1 MRPAD
6 TRSKLCETSIP
17 QVSCAAVQGA
27 HSAHLKDLFAQEGL
41 SKVQTKFA
49 PQWIILNQ
57 NRSAT
62 GLIHEPIKPY
72 ES

>member
-1 MRPAD
+1 MRPVDAC
-6 TRSKLCETSIP
+6 SKLCETSIP

-27 HSAHLKDLFAQEGL
+27 HGVYLKDLFAQEGL

-57 NRSAT
+57 NQNAT

>member
-1 MRPAD
+1 MFKGYQKKMVVKR
-6 TRSKLCETSIP
+6 I
-17 QVSCAAVQGA
+17 
-27 HSAHLKDLFAQEGL
+27 DLSAQEGL

-57 NRSAT
+57 NQGAT
-62 GLIHEPIKPY
+62 GLIHELIKPW